1 MKPTKRIKARR
12 IKARRVKAA
21 SLALVLAA
29 AALWSTAA
37 GSQESAEP
45 LWSADMT
52 VVEYS
57 SVSVGAASAD
67 LFSNTA
73 GSGDLKVRW
82 LWSHK
87 PGRDLRLAFEA
98 DVADAADYTLQV
110 GALTLEF
117 PAGSSGA
124 STFKWTGVDV
134 DWQDGQVIHVRIVP
148 TAQSGAQPPN
158 PAPNPVPT
166 TTATPQPADG
176 ADQSGQTPQLLVA
189 NLGVNPTVGI
199 MRPLS
204 AARPG
209 FAQAFTTGADTGGYT
224 LGAVAIWVSSLL
236 DPSAAGDHLQVT
248 VNAAA
253 GDGGPGDALCTLDN
267 PSSPAAPAAIAFQAP
282 TGADPCPQLA
292 ADTAYFAVIEW
303 LDPTGTDDFAHI
315 PQTYPTDDAAATEED
330 PGSAEGWSIADSS
343 HYLTTS
349 SEVRTWT
356 AYQETASFKIKV
368 TGTVSEHDTEPEN
381 TAPTGLPAI
390 TGTPQ
395 AGETLTADTSVIDDE
410 DGLDNVEYEYQW
422 TAGGADIDEAAAA
435 TYTPTAGDV
444 GKTIAVRVTF
454 TDDADNTET
463 LTSET
468 TRAVAAK
475 PNTAPTGAPTIS
487 GTPQAGETLTAV
499 TSAIDDEDG
508 LDNVEYEYQ
517 WIAGGAD
524 IDGATAA
531 TYTPTAGD
539 VGKTIAVRVT
549 FADDADNTET
559 LTSETTRAVAAVPL
573 TVTVTADPP
582 TTHDGST
589 EITFNL
595 DFSEQFPLSYRTLK
609 FHAFNVTGGEIK
621 RAQRTNKPTNIS
633 WRITVEPD
641 TTADITI
648 QLPATTNCNT
658 TGAICTPDGKKLS
671 NTLSLTIKG
680 PNPPTTCS
688 PPQTPWACPAG
699 GQLRPSTP

>member
-1 MKPTKRIKARR
+1 MLSSE
-12 IKARRVKAA
+12 RVSVNGSASGSRPLVGLCGRGLFVSMFGAA
-21 SLALVLAA
+21 VLLVVMAVFA
-29 AALWSTAA
+29 VLWSVPSDA
-37 GSQESAEP
+37 GEPAEP
-45 LWSADMT
+45 LWSADVT
-52 VVEYS
+52 VSEYS
-57 SVSVGAASAD
+57 SVSVGAATAD
-67 LFSNTA
+67 LFSNVG
-73 GSGDLKVRW
+73 GSGDLQVRW
-82 LWSHK
+82 LWSHL

-98 DVADAADYTLQV
+98 DVVDAGDYTLVV
-110 GALTLEF
+110 GDLSLEF
-117 PAGSSGA
+117 PADSSGA
-124 STFKWTGVDV
+124 SSFKWTGVDV
-134 DWQDGQVIHVRIVP
+134 DWTDGQVVHARIVL
-148 TAQSGAQPPN
+148 TADVGAL
-158 PAPNPVPT
+158 PAVT
-166 TTATPQPADG
+166 ATTAVPDSSVPAAEVD
-176 ADQSGQTPQLLVA
+176 SGEPEPEFLVA
-189 NLGVNPTVGI
+189 NLGVGVDGSAGI
-199 MRPLS
+199 QRTLG
-204 AARPG
+204 AARSG
-209 FAQAFTTGADTGGYT
+209 FAQAFTTGADTGGYV
-224 LGAVAIWVSSLL
+224 LGAVGVQVSLFVDAS
-236 DPSAAGDHLQVT
+236 SVAGQLAVT
-248 VNAAA
+248 VNSAAA
-253 GDGGPGDALCTLDN
+253 DGGPADTLCTLAN
-267 PSSPAAPAAIAFQAP
+267 PSALTTPGVISFEAPAGEDACAR
-282 TGADPCPQLA
+282 LA
-292 ADTAYFAVIEW
+292 AGTTYFVVIEW
-303 LDPTGTDDFAHI
+303 VTPSGTDAFALI
-315 PQTYPTDDAAATEED
+315 PQTYSTEDSAATDED
-330 PGSAEGWSIADSS
+330 PGGAHGWSIADNS

-395 AGETLTADTSVIDDE
+395 AGETLTVD
-410 DGLDNVEYEYQW
+410 
-422 TAGGADIDEAAAA
+422 
-435 TYTPTAGDV
+435 
-444 GKTIAVRVTF
+444 
-454 TDDADNTET
+454 
-463 LTSET
+463 
-468 TRAVAAK
+468 
-475 PNTAPTGAPTIS
+475 
-487 GTPQAGETLTAV
+487 

-508 LDNVEYEYQ
+508 LDNVSYEYQ
-517 WIAGGAD
+517 WTASGAD
-524 IDGATAA
+524 IDEATAA

-549 FADDADNTET
+549 FTDDADNTET

-680 PNPPTTCS
+680 PNPPTRCS

>member
-1 MKPTKRIKARR
+1 MRPTRRIKAKRIKA
-12 IKARRVKAA
+12 KRVKAA

-52 VVEYS
+52 VTEYS
-57 SVSVGAASAD
+57 SVSIGAASAD

-158 PAPNPVPT
+158 PVPDPVPT
-166 TTATPQPADG
+166 TTATPQPDAPPADG

-236 DPSAAGDHLQVT
+236 DPSTAGDHLQVT

-267 PSSPAAPAAIAFQAP
+267 PPSLATPAAIAFQAP
-282 TGADPCPQLA
+282 TGTDPCPQLA

-303 LDPTGTDDFAHI
+303 ADPTGTDDFAHI

-368 TGTVSEHDTEPEN
+368 NQGAAEPN
-381 TAPTGLPAI
+381 TAPTGLPDI

-395 AGETLTADTSVIDDE
+395 VGETLTADTS
-410 DGLDNVEYEYQW
+410 
-422 TAGGADIDEAAAA
+422 
-435 TYTPTAGDV
+435 
-444 GKTIAVRVTF
+444 
-454 TDDADNTET
+454 
-463 LTSET
+463 
-468 TRAVAAK
+468 
-475 PNTAPTGAPTIS
+475 
-487 GTPQAGETLTAV
+487 
-499 TSAIDDEDG
+499 AIDDADG

-517 WIAGGAD
+517 WIAGGTD
-524 IDGATAA
+524 IDGATDSAYEL
-531 TYTPTAGD
+531 TESEEGE
-539 VGKTIAVRVT
+539 TIAVRVT
-549 FADDADNTET
+549 FTDDADNSET
-559 LTSETTRAVAAVPL
+559 LTSEATEEVAAVPL

-589 EITFNL
+589 EFSFNL
-595 DFSEQFPLSYRTLK
+595 DFSEELPLSYRTLK
-609 FHAFNVTGGEIK
+609 FHAFNVTGGEIT
-621 RAQRTNKPTNIS
+621 RAQRTDKPTNIS
-633 WRITVEPD
+633 WRITVKPD

-680 PNPPTTCS
+680 ANPPTTCS

>member
-1 MKPTKRIKARR
+1 MRPTKRIKAKRV
-12 IKARRVKAA
+12 KARRVKAA

-29 AALWSTAA
+29 AALWSTSAV
-37 GSQESAEP
+37 GGEPAEP

-158 PAPNPVPT
+158 PVPDPVPDPVPT

-224 LGAVAIWVSSLL
+224 LGAVAIWVSSLF

-267 PSSPAAPAAIAFQAP
+267 PSSLAAPAAIAFQAP

-381 TAPTGLPAI
+381 TAPTGAPTI
-390 TGTPQ
+390 SGTPQ
-395 AGETLTADTSVIDDE
+395 AGETLTADTSAIDDA
-410 DGLDNVEYEYQW
+410 DGLDNVSYEYQW
-422 TAGGADIDEAAAA
+422 TASGADIDEAAAA

-468 TRAVAAK
+468 T
-475 PNTAPTGAPTIS
+475 
-487 GTPQAGETLTAV
+487 Q
-499 TSAIDDEDG
+499 
-508 LDNVEYEYQ
+508 
-517 WIAGGAD
+517 
-524 IDGATAA
+524 
-531 TYTPTAGD
+531 
-539 VGKTIAVRVT
+539 
-549 FADDADNTET
+549 
-559 LTSETTRAVAAVPL
+559 AVAAVPL

-589 EITFNL
+589 EFSFNL
-595 DFSEQFPLSYRTLK
+595 DFSEELPLSYRTLK
-609 FHAFNVTGGEIK
+609 SHAFNVTGGEIK
-621 RAQRTNKPTNIS
+621 RAQRTDKPTNIS
-633 WRITVEPD
+633 WRITVKPD

-671 NTLSLTIKG
+671 NTLSFTIKG

-688 PPQTPWACPAG
+688 PPQTLWACPAG